1 MKIFTYIVNVF
12 LLFCFIY
19 GVWLFILKKSN
30 RLHWGKILTNFDE
43 IGSLNLDKLSMC
55 TCVHSFALKLIWST
69 IWTNLSCFPSMVLS
83 VKLGSS
89 YSHVLF
95 EKTMKCTQTKPPP
108 ENIIKKA
115 QILVANKHRLPPKKI
130 EGERAVAHSLCWSIF
145 MYCQCPEKATNT

>member
-1 MKIFTYIVNVF
+1 MYKTEFSYHKELLTKIESCWNKATNIYWRRYGSLVKIGPLVQKMKIFTYIVNVF
-12 LLFCFIY
+12 LLFCSY

-83 VKLGSS
+83 AKLGSNFWED
-89 YSHVLF
+89 Y
-95 EKTMKCTQTKPPP
+95 EMYAKETTPR
-108 ENIIKKA
+108 
-115 QILVANKHRLPPKKI
+115 KH
-130 EGERAVAHSLCWSIF
+130 H
-145 MYCQCPEKATNT
+145 